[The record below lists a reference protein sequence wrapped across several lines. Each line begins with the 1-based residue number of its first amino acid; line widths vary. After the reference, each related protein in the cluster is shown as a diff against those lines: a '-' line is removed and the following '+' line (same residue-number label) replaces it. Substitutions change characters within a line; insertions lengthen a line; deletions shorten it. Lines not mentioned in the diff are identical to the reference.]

1 MTEKAIMKLQCVVVI
16 GSYNVKF
23 FRVRFDHTN
32 NFINEQTSKPSSITK
47 IMSFSVSAIIEKSE
61 NRDKDLRHMAM
72 YDLSQEL
79 QKDNVKLDETSQRQ
93 LTDVVLKLLNDNVS
107 EVQGAAVKC
116 LAPLVKKMSKVQ
128 IENAVT
134 NLSKNILSGEDDKR
148 DIATIALKTVVSE
161 VPADMASGP
170 IQKTIDPLLQSLKK
184 DNQDVQLDA
193 LDVLN
198 DILGRFGALVSYA
211 HKDIQ
216 TSFIKQL
223 ESSRPTLRKRAIV
236 GLGMLT
242 TTTIF
247 LFHDN

>member
-1 MTEKAIMKLQCVVVI
+1 
-16 GSYNVKF
+16 
-23 FRVRFDHTN
+23 
-32 NFINEQTSKPSSITK
+32 
-47 IMSFSVSAIIEKSE
+47 MSFSVSAIIEKSE

-93 LTDVVLKLLNDNVS
+93 LTEVVLKLLNDNVS

-128 IENAVT
+128 IESAVT

-170 IQKTIDPLLQSLKK
+170 IQKAIDPLLQSLQK
-184 DNQDVQLDA
+184 DNQEVQLDA

-198 DILGRFGALVSYA
+198 DILGRFGSLVNYA

-216 TSFIKQL
+216 ASFVKQL

-236 GLGMLT
+236 GLGMFLSSST
-242 TTTIF
+242 TTLTNYISNSF
-247 LFHDN
+247 IISIYY